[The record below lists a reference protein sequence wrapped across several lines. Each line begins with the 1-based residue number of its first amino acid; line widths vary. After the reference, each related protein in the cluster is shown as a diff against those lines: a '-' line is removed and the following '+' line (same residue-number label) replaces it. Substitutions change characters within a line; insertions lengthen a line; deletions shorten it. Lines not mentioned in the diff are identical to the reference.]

1 MDCPGCGE
9 RIHREEL
16 IDGECP
22 LCGKIVRG
30 ESDEKEMLE
39 EINEMFGGDP
49 EALAVGVSSEAAGS
63 RRMVLHVSPSLADRV
78 KPKRCAACGRWHL
91 KFGDKEY
98 KVDLEGTEGTLE
110 IEYIC
115 GLCNAE

>member
-9 RIHREEL
+9 EIHRAEL

-22 LCGKIVRG
+22 LCGV
-30 ESDEKEMLE
+30 SVADDEEEMLE
-39 EINEMFGGDP
+39 EIADMFGGEP
-49 EALAVGVSSEAAGS
+49 EAVALGRSREVERS
-63 RRMVLHVSPSLADRV
+63 RRMVLHVSPSLLDEV

-98 KVDLEGTEGTLE
+98 QITMEGDEGTVDV
-110 IEYIC
+110 EYIC
-115 GLCNAE
+115 SLCNAD

>member
-9 RIHREEL
+9 KIHRAEL

-22 LCGKIVRG
+22 LCGEAVAG
-30 ESDEKEMLE
+30 EDEEMLE
-39 EINEMFGGDP
+39 EIAEMFGGEP
-49 EALAVGVSSEAAGS
+49 ETVAVGVDVESRGS
-63 RRMVLHVSPSLADRV
+63 RRMVLHVSPSFADRV

-98 KVDLEGTEGTLE
+98 KVTLEGDEGSLE
-110 IEYIC
+110 VEYVC
-115 GLCNAE
+115 GLCTPE